1 MNPKI
6 LIIIPVLNEQGNV
19 KPLVKGIFKFLKKKK
34 SILFIDDN
42 SKDKTRIEIKECQ
55 KKFKNI
61 YLVKR
66 KTKLGIGSAHKFA
79 LRWAYKNNY
88 KTIITM
94 DCDGTHHPKYLYE
107 MINLL
112 IKTKCDI
119 VSTNRFLKKNALK
132 EWSLWR
138 RSLTTLRYVVINKL
152 LNIKYD
158 SSGAYRCYDADK
170 VKLIDLLK
178 AKNNSYS
185 FFWESTFILNE
196 KYNINE
202 IPIVLPASLAGS
214 SKMEIKDIFSAL
226 YYLVM
231 FYIKKS
237 LN

>member
-1 MNPKI
+1 
-6 LIIIPVLNEQGNV
+6 
-19 KPLVKGIFKFLKKKK
+19 
-34 SILFIDDN
+34 
-42 SKDKTRIEIKECQ
+42 
-55 KKFKNI
+55 
-61 YLVKR
+61 
-66 KTKLGIGSAHKFA
+66 
-79 LRWAYKNNY
+79 
-88 KTIITM
+88 
-94 DCDGTHHPKYLYE
+94 

-138 RSLTTLRYVVINKL
+138 RLLTTLRYVVINRL

-158 SSGAYRCYDADK
+158 SSGAYRCYDANK
-170 VKLIDLLK
+170 VKLADLLK

-202 IPIVLPASLAGS
+202 IPIDLPARLAGA
-214 SKMEIKDIFSAL
+214 SKMQIKDIFSAI
-226 YYLVM
+226 YYLVT

>member
-1 MNPKI
+1 MNSKI
-6 LIIIPVLNEQGNV
+6 LIIIPVLNEEGNV
-19 KPLVKGIFKFLKKKK
+19 KPLVKGIFKLFKKKK
-34 SILFIDDN
+34 SVLFIDDN
-42 SKDKTRIEIKECQ
+42 SEDKTRVEIKECQ

-61 YLVKR
+61 YLEKR

-94 DCDGTHHPKYLYE
+94 DCDGTHNPKYIYR
-107 MINLL
+107 MVNLL
-112 IKTKCDI
+112 VKTKCDI

-138 RSLTTLRYVVINKL
+138 KFLTTLRYVVINKL

-158 SSGAYRCYDADK
+158 SSGAYRCYDASK
-170 VKLIDLLK
+170 VKLVDILK

-185 FFWESTFILNE
+185 FFWESTFLLNK
-196 KYNINE
+196 KYIINE
-202 IPIVLPASLAGS
+202 ISIDLPARLAGS
-214 SKMEIKDIFSAL
+214 SKMQIIDIFSAL
-226 YYLVM
+226 QYLII
-231 FYIKKS
+231 FYIKKI